1 MVFDMPL
8 DMYSDMPLYDICHA
22 FDTHSV
28 MPFMTTDMLL
38 ACILT
43 LILSLIWTFASDAIS
58 IKIIIFIY
66 HSIGAAKNRGKIL

>member
-28 MPFMTTDMLL
+28 MPLYDNCHAFGMYSDMTVDTYFV
-38 ACILT
+38 
-43 LILSLIWTFASDAIS
+43 IWTFASDAFS

-66 HSIGAAKNRGKIL
+66 HPIGTAKK